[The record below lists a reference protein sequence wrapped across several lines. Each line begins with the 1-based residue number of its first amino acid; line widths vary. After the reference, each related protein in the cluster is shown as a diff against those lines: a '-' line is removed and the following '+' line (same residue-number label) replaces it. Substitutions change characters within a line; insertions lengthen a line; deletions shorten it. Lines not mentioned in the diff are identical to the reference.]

1 PGTGK
6 APKGS
11 YSGYE
16 FKPTHSV
23 KKIEINGM
31 TAQDGWHG
39 AVRIWYGGKNKTL
52 DKLNLALL
60 LLPGFGKLHATNGR
74 PQFRLENEAQ
84 GNRAG
89 SIVWGCVLSTY
100 NTKPFRELQKYLPAS
115 CRYSGEGVGGA
126 K

>member
-39 AVRIWYGGKNKTL
+39 AIRIWYGGRNKEL
-52 DKLNLALL
+52 EKLGIALL
-60 LLPGFGKLHATNGR
+60 LLPGFGKLDILGR
-74 PQFRLENEAQ
+74 PQFHLENEAQ
-84 GNRAG
+84 GNKAG
-89 SIVWGCVLSTY
+89 SIVWGCTLSERNKKTI
-100 NTKPFRELQKYLPAS
+100 KELAKYLPSS
-115 CRYSGEGVGGA
+115 CRYKGNS